1 MASQEGCRD
10 AGDTRA
16 GAGLAWWERGGSA
29 AAYTGLPLQL
39 TSGRSFALLCV
50 AAQGAGIP
58 VPRWSW
64 TMATACRWV
73 SREPAENA

>member
-1 MASQEGCRD
+1 MPATPVPGRQRS
-10 AGDTRA
+10 
-16 GAGLAWWERGGSA
+16 GG
-29 AAYTGLPLQL
+29 TGLPLQL
-39 TSGRSFALLCV
+39 ASGRSFALLCV
-50 AAQGAGIP
+50 AAQGAGVP